1 VKAKRTILDTIK
13 DHVIP
18 HVAGKTNVFEMWAS
32 LTKLYQS
39 SNENRKMVLR
49 EKLRNIKMTETEK
62 VSSYLARIT
71 QVRDELGA
79 VGEVISDGELVRSAL
94 NVFSEK

>member
-1 VKAKRTILDTIK
+1 MGHCEHHTKESRQCSYRCNSLAAFNKKNVKAKRTILDTIK

-49 EKLRNIKMTETEK
+49 EKLKNIKMIYHQNH
-62 VSSYLARIT
+62 SS
-71 QVRDELGA
+71 
-79 VGEVISDGELVRSAL
+79 S
-94 NVFSEK
+94 